1 MPRGLRNEISIS
13 EMLHMREQEHMSNAK
28 IAARLGISEQT
39 VWKYIGPRFAKREK
53 RPQEDHKKE
62 PIGAVGQAMIKAF
75 NTKQKDVAPKRSV
88 QTCNTC
94 SNRGIA
100 CSLCWR
106 NPYLKDYF
114 SKEGGK

>member
-1 MPRGLRNEISIS
+1 MPRSLRNDISIS
-13 EMLHMREQEHMSNAK
+13 EMLHMREQEHMSNTQ
-28 IAARLGISEQT
+28 IAARLGISKQT
-39 VWKYIGPRFAKREK
+39 VWRYIGPQSTEGEE
-53 RPQEDHKKE
+53 RPRKTPKKE
-62 PIGAVGQAMIKAF
+62 PIGSVGQAMIKAF
-75 NTKQKDVAPKRSV
+75 NTKQKDAAPKRSI

-114 SKEGGK
+114 SKEGEK